1 MYKVNVQSCNHSNLC
16 EAGQSSKSRWAVML
30 KGEAEVWENV
40 MPLIMCRDYF
50 NDFLYVQHSE
60 AQELGSIFG
69 FHWKYDQ
76 KINDQ
81 IMKGDFVPL
90 LFNYTEQ
97 SKHSFTNWSAL
108 HAIEDSLEF
117 RKTKVVDVELEDS
130 WGNGY
135 AEYKVLEVDP
145 QWFSNSIM
153 LSLYTML
160 VRFLDYEG
168 NTYQEIMPNVKGT
181 DKSFTRIFDEE
192 EDFTNLTIMLNNWE
206 AILGFYEAQHIDN
219 ETDLGDGKIGGSS
232 LVSFIHDGSG
242 IKSMLNAFK
251 NLTGCEPAVREW
263 AETFHN
269 IKKKLNKAA

>member
-1 MYKVNVQSCNHSNLC
+1 MYKVNVKSCSHSNLC

-30 KGEAEVWENV
+30 EKEGVWENV

-60 AQELGSIFG
+60 AQEINSIYG
-69 FHWKYDQ
+69 FHWEYNQ

-90 LFNYTEQ
+90 LFNYTGQ
-97 SKHSFTNWSAL
+97 SKHSFTDWDAL
-108 HAIEDSLEF
+108 HAVEDSLEF

-135 AEYKVLEVDP
+135 KEYKVLEVDP

-168 NTYQEIMPNVKGT
+168 NTYQEIMPNVAGT
-181 DKSFTRIFDEE
+181 DTSFQRIFDDK
-192 EDFTNLTIMLNNWE
+192 EDFSNLTIMLNNWE
-206 AILGFYEAQHIDN
+206 AILGFYEAQHIDK
-219 ETDLGDGKIGGSS
+219 ETDLGDGEIGNSN
-232 LVSFIHDGSG
+232 LVSFIHNGSG

-251 NLTGCEPAVREW
+251 NLAGCEPAVREW
-263 AETFHN
+263 AETFHE